1 MVRKDTALWLLLLI
15 ALLIR
20 LGWTLSRPVDAAAID
35 ALPDQREYLS
45 LGQDLLAGHGL
56 QFFDPRFAQTVY
68 AYRMP
73 GYPLFVAAC
82 GAYLRT
88 IRAVQAVLD
97 VSTVLAIY
105 LIASEL
111 KCNWAVAFI
120 AALLV
125 TCNPFLIYFTGLILS
140 ETLFTALLV
149 WGMWLLLRWRWAGLL
164 LLAASVYV
172 RPEALPLP
180 ILLAVMAGVVKGE
193 TTGAIAFRGAAA
205 LALTVMVLVPWA
217 YRNSR
222 TAVLGK
228 WVWTTTNDGITSYDG
243 WNSAANGASNQSF
256 LDQMPQLRQMNE
268 IERSRHLASLAGQ
281 FICRHPGRAVEL
293 AVVKIARTWSPM
305 PLSGQFGSPVYRTVA
320 LFYFVPFDLLL
331 LAGLINGSLPR
342 AAKVFV
348 LIPAIYLTAAH
359 AASVGSL
366 RYLVP
371 AFAPMAILA
380 AVYPACFLRRPGRVG

>member
-1 MVRKDTALWLLLLI
+1 VRKDTPLWILLLI

-20 LGWTLSRPVDAAAID
+20 LGWALSRPVDAAAVD

-45 LGQDLLAGHGL
+45 LGQNLLAGRGL
-56 QFFDPRFAQTVY
+56 QFFDRRFGQSVY

-82 GAYLRT
+82 GADLRM

-97 VSTVLAIY
+97 VATILAVY
-105 LIASEL
+105 LLASQL
-111 KCNWAVAFI
+111 KCDGWVAFI

-125 TCNPFLIYFTGLILS
+125 AFNPFLIYFTGLILS

-149 WGMWLLLRWRWAGLL
+149 WGMWLLLRSRWAGLL
-164 LLAASVYV
+164 LLVASVYV

-180 ILLAVMAGVVKGE
+180 VFIVVTAGVMEGE
-193 TTGAIAFRGAAA
+193 AARSLAFRAAA
-205 LALTVMVLVPWA
+205 AVALTAVALIPWA
-217 YRNSR
+217 CRNSR
-222 TAVLGK
+222 ADVLGK
-228 WVWTTTNDGITSYDG
+228 MVWTTTNDGITSYDG
-243 WNSAANGASNQSF
+243 WNSAANGASNQAF
-256 LDQMPQLRQMNE
+256 LSQMPQLRQMNE
-268 IERSRHLASLAGQ
+268 IERSHYLGSLAGQ
-281 FICRHPGRAVEL
+281 FICAHPGRAVEL
-293 AVVKIARTWSPM
+293 AVVKIARTWSPA
-305 PLSGQFGSPVYRTVA
+305 PLSEQFGSPVYRTVA
-320 LFYFVPFDLLL
+320 LLYFVPFDLLL
-331 LAGLINGSLPR
+331 LAGLIKGSLPR
-342 AAKVFV
+342 AAKVFL

-380 AVYPACFLRRPGRVG
+380 AVSYPACFLRRPGRVG